1 MDFTKLFSLEGRVAM
16 ITGGSRG
23 IGKMLLE
30 GLLAAG
36 CERVYITARKR
47 EQLAETEAE
56 FNATYPGKVIG
67 LSSDLGQMAEIN
79 RLAQEISS
87 RETKLDVLIN
97 NAGTAWERNLT
108 NSPKLAGTKSWTS
121 TSRACSS

>member
-1 MDFTKLFSLEGRVAM
+1 MAFDFTKLFSLEGKVAL

-30 GLLAAG
+30 GFLAAG

-56 FNATYPGKVIG
+56 FMGDVYYH
-67 LSSDLGQMAEIN
+67 AE
-79 RLAQEISS
+79 RVAQ
-87 RETKLDVLIN
+87 
-97 NAGTAWERNLT
+97 LT
-108 NSPKLAGTKSWTS
+108 GY
-121 TSRACSS
+121 